1 MRYTKYDY
9 KKKNKNKVLGI
20 LPFIIIISLAIV
32 LGITLFNLFIIGNNS
47 ILNVFNRIDSTD
59 AISNEET
66 SKLTIA
72 SIQCGL
78 YGKRENAESSLIKI
92 PSSYSKFI
100 IEEDGKFKVMAG
112 IYGIEELVDKKN
124 QLENN
129 SIENFAIKYEFKEDS
144 IDSKV
149 EGEIICGFLKMINRT
164 FNDEVKSI
172 NTQEFKIWVKEVS
185 DKSINKSE
193 ITKNLLGKIN
203 SLPEE
208 YEKEKAEEDII
219 YLYNIVKEY
228 KI

>member
-1 MRYTKYDY
+1 MRYTKYNY

-20 LPFIIIISLAIV
+20 LPFIIIISLGIV
-32 LGITLFNLFIIGNNS
+32 LGIAMFNLFFIGNNS
-47 ILNVFNRIDSTD
+47 ILNVFNRIDSTE
-59 AISNEET
+59 AISNEKV
-66 SKLTIA
+66 SKLTFA

-78 YGKRENAESSLIKI
+78 YEKRENAENSLLII
-92 PSSYSKFI
+92 PSSFSKFI

-112 IYGIEELVDKKN
+112 IYGVEELEDKKS

-129 SIENFAIKYEFKEDS
+129 SIKNFAIKYEFYEDS

-149 EGEIICGFLKMINRT
+149 EGEIICGYLKIINRT

-172 NTQEFKIWVKEVS
+172 NTEEFKTWVKEVS

-193 ITKNLLGKIN
+193 ITQKLLEKIN
-203 SLPEE
+203 SLPKE
-208 YEKEKAEEDII
+208 YEKEKGEEDII